1 MKKNQSKNKNNIFS
15 NFQGNKI
22 HEITDYI
29 SFKLEKLNIKK
40 KIKNLFEK
48 TEDYK
53 INLPHFNKEEKIN
66 KKIKKL
72 KYKCIENILNL
83 NKDLKNK

>member
-83 NKDLKNK
+83 NKDLKK

>member
-1 MKKNQSKNKNNIFS
+1 LKKNQSKNKNNIFS

>member
-40 KIKNLFEK
+40 KVKNLFGK